1 MTVFKN
7 LLSINPVLLAS
18 AIFISV
24 QISHPLLYAQ
34 EKNKE
39 KANYISSPETIRL
52 QREFTAMIEKFAKEK
67 SQEDVAM
74 TIQLGRKTD
83 KLEGH
88 RFVTMRSVII
98 KLEKGS
104 AKNITFTSEQ
114 VNEANLHSAKRTLI
128 NEDLTSTDLSQI
140 RIITEVTYGKTQ
152 DYTLGSLENRE
163 SRAKFSS
170 FYRKQLREAVNYMS
184 RYFARKSEEER
195 AILSRSIMIGI
206 TQK

>member
-52 QREFTAMIEKFAKEK
+52 QREFTAMIERFAKEK

-98 KLEKGS
+98 KLEEGS
-104 AKNITFTSEQ
+104 AKNITFTKS
-114 VNEANLHSAKRTLI
+114 
-128 NEDLTSTDLSQI
+128 
-140 RIITEVTYGKTQ
+140 YYKTQ
-152 DYTLGSLENRE
+152 NVIYST
-163 SRAKFSS
+163 
-170 FYRKQLREAVNYMS
+170 
-184 RYFARKSEEER
+184 
-195 AILSRSIMIGI
+195 
-206 TQK
+206 